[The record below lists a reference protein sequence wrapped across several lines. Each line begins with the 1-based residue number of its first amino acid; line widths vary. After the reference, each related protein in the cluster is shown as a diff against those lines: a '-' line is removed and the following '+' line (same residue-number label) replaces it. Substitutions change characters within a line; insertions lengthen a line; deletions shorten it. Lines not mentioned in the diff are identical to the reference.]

1 MNALLTDLLAVF
13 GVVLNALPQGLLA
26 LSFGFAAVP
35 TAMAFF
41 IGAVGNV
48 VTGNVAPISFQAE
61 TITYAGTS
69 GRNRSERCT
78 MIFIGAVIL
87 AVVGACG
94 MLTRIVDFIGTDIAT
109 ISILKRERT
118 SVG

>member
-41 IGAVGNV
+41 IGAAGNV
-48 VTGNVAPISFQAE
+48 ITGNVAPISFQAE
-61 TITYAGTS
+61 TITYAEPAAGTARS
-69 GRNRSERCT
+69 G
-78 MIFIGAVIL
+78 VP
-87 AVVGACG
+87 
-94 MLTRIVDFIGTDIAT
+94 
-109 ISILKRERT
+109 
-118 SVG
+118 